1 MILLDTNV
9 VSEALRPAP
18 DAKVLSWLDEQL
30 CDALYLSAITVAELR
45 LGTAVLPDGR
55 KRDLLADRL
64 ENRIFPL
71 FEGRI
76 LAFDEPAAAV
86 YAQIRS
92 TARKQGKAVAA
103 ADGYIAA
110 TAKLHRMVV
119 ATRDVSPFRAAGV
132 KVVNPWSD

>member
-1 MILLDTNV
+1 M
-9 VSEALRPAP
+9 
-18 DAKVLSWLDEQL
+18 
-30 CDALYLSAITVAELR
+30 SAITVAELR

-132 KVVNPWSD
+132 KVINPWSD

>member
-30 CDALYLSAITVAELR
+30 WDALYLSAISVAELR

-55 KRDLLADRL
+55 KRDLLDDRL
-64 ENRIFPL
+64 ENKIFPL

-132 KVVNPWSD
+132 KVINPWSD